1 MVLVSY
7 KLDNYVSILQTKRSH
22 RERYEARRIGLEA
35 MPLDQHI
42 EGGHGECQAGL
53 KVLPAPVHDFLEV
66 ADHRQHREHRLHQ
79 QAVLPRTALTQ
90 FEVGGVTLRRME
102 TGVTQ
107 DNHAPVDLAN
117 EPLKG
122 VIRDIGRVTR
132 PPHDQPPLV
141 QQQTEFAPDNPPVIR
156 HAFAADL
163 LRAAALAHG
172 VDQLDP
178 IGVDDPEHRRSGQEG
193 CRPVLMGLQEAKEP
207 RPLGEAGEQG
217 AIVARQPPIKRAV
230 ADAFER
236 MQQPQ
241 RDHLTGPEVGF
252 GMFGDGGEMVINLTE
267 EGRDKIDGGGHR
279 LLRSWQGCTR
289 ATSVEEVYDHD
300 NKASKYYCVSWF
312 VRD

>member
-7 KLDNYVSILQTKRSH
+7 KLDSHVSILQTKLSH

-79 QAVLPRTALTQ
+79 HAVLPRTALTQ

-122 VIRDIGRVTR
+122 VIRDIGRVAR

-141 QQQTEFAPDNPPVIR
+141 QQQTEFAPDNPAVVR
-156 HAFAADL
+156 HTCAADL
-163 LRAAALAHG
+163 LRAAAFAPG
-172 VDQLDP
+172 VDELDAV
-178 IGVDDPEHRRSGQEG
+178 GVNDAEHRRDSPESL
-193 CRPVLMGLQEAKEP
+193 RPVLMRLQEAKEP
-207 RPLGEAGEQG
+207 GALGEAGEQG
-217 AIVARQPPIKRAV
+217 ARVARQPAIERAV
-230 ADAFER
+230 ADAFQR
-236 MQQPQ
+236 MEKPQ
-241 RDHLTGPEVGF
+241 GDDLAGPEVGL
-252 GMFGDGGEMVINLTE
+252 GMLRDGAQLLIDLVE
-267 EGRDKIDGGGHR
+267 EGGNKIEGGHGV
-279 LLRSWQGCTR
+279 LRSWQGGTFSSR
-289 ATSVEEVYDHD
+289 LEEVYDQD
-300 NKASKYYCVSWF
+300 NEASKYYCIYWF